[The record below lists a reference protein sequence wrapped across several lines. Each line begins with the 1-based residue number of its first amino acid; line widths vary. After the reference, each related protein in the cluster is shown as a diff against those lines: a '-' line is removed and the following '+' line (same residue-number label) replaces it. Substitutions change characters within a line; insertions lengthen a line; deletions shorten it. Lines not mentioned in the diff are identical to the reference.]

1 MNAGGINEISSKL
14 KVERF
19 RRFVAIIAIIVT
31 VYYLYW
37 RITETFNPSAILFS
51 WTLYAAEVYGAITT
65 FLLYFM
71 VWKLKVRNAPPPLPN
86 RSVDVLIPT
95 KSESVH
101 VLRKTLLACN
111 NLKYPHRT
119 LVLDDGN
126 RPEIKALCEGLKCIY
141 LARTTHEHAKAGN
154 LNFGLQHSHAEFI
167 AVFDADHVPLP
178 HFIDGLIGYF
188 QDEKVAFVQAPQEF
202 YNIDSFQH
210 RVEHKKKYIWGEQY
224 LFFSLI
230 QPGKDRCNAAY
241 FAGSCA
247 ILRRKALD
255 DVGGFAKESITED
268 LMTSIRLHA
277 KGWSSVYHNENIAYG
292 IAAET
297 LLPFHIQRQ
306 RWGLGGWQV
315 FFKANPL
322 FIKGLSISQRLC
334 YLASMIYPL
343 EGFQKTIFYITPV
356 IALVTGVLPMRALD
370 VSYLL
375 HFAPYFA
382 LSLYGF
388 NEMTRGYG
396 GYIILEQFSMGK
408 FFIYIKTLFS
418 FLLPKKKRGFKV
430 TPKGEGSFVPYRFIV
445 PQVSVFIISII
456 AIIWGLAAILLQ
468 ERSDGFVVAVNSF
481 WALFNSGLALAI
493 IQYDYK
499 KLIQRRESFRI
510 PDAMLV
516 EYIPAYLE
524 KSNSLLAVADN
535 LTEKGLSLLAV
546 GQIPAG
552 QDLRI
557 NILLPAKTLSVRGTV
572 VQESSITVG
581 QYRLTR
587 VGVRFTEVTQD
598 IEDTLSRYIHE
609 FSIVKF
615 LREYSTR
622 YKTYIERRFRTGLHF
637 RERVYR
643 ALAYLPV
650 AIWTDKEVSDYAVI
664 KDISGS
670 GLLLVTRVYPSSGS
684 KISIEVILGRQSI
697 PLNGT
702 IVRNQIY
709 ENKDFPEYLAGVQFD
724 EASKEKVKDILKIAE
739 KISSLVF
746 K

>member
-1 MNAGGINEISSKL
+1 
-14 KVERF
+14 
-19 RRFVAIIAIIVT
+19 
-31 VYYLYW
+31 
-37 RITETFNPSAILFS
+37 
-51 WTLYAAEVYGAITT
+51 
-65 FLLYFM
+65 
-71 VWKLKVRNAPPPLPN
+71 
-86 RSVDVLIPT
+86 
-95 KSESVH
+95 
-101 VLRKTLLACN
+101 
-111 NLKYPHRT
+111 
-119 LVLDDGN
+119 
-126 RPEIKALCEGLKCIY
+126 
-141 LARTTHEHAKAGN
+141 
-154 LNFGLQHSHAEFI
+154 
-167 AVFDADHVPLP
+167 
-178 HFIDGLIGYF
+178 
-188 QDEKVAFVQAPQEF
+188 
-202 YNIDSFQH
+202 
-210 RVEHKKKYIWGEQY
+210 
-224 LFFSLI
+224 
-230 QPGKDRCNAAY
+230 
-241 FAGSCA
+241 
-247 ILRRKALD
+247 
-255 DVGGFAKESITED
+255 
-268 LMTSIRLHA
+268 
-277 KGWSSVYHNENIAYG
+277 
-292 IAAET
+292 
-297 LLPFHIQRQ
+297 
-306 RWGLGGWQV
+306 
-315 FFKANPL
+315 
-322 FIKGLSISQRLC
+322 
-334 YLASMIYPL
+334 
-343 EGFQKTIFYITPV
+343 
-356 IALVTGVLPMRALD
+356 MRALD

-456 AIIWGLAAILLQ
+456 AILWGLAAILLQ

-615 LREYSTR
+615 LKEYSTR
-622 YKTYIERRFRTGLHF
+622 YKTYIERRFRTGFHF